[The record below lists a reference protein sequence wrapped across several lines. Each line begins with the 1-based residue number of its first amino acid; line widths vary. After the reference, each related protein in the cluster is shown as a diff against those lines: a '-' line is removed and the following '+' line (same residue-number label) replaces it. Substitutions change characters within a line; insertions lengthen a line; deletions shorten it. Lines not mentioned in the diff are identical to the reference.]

1 MSLVHPSDRR
11 RPVLKNIDPLLT
23 GSLLS
28 LLDRMGHG
36 DLLGL
41 VDRNFPAHRY
51 GAPVIDFR
59 GVDTGAA
66 AEALLSV
73 FPLDGFVDEA
83 VHRMEIDGA
92 PDEISAATE
101 RLQKAA
107 DEAEGRPV
115 RIASVER
122 FAFYETAKPVRFF
135 VQTGETVPYSCYLL
149 RKGVV

>member
-1 MSLVHPSDRR
+1 
-11 RPVLKNIDPLLT
+11 VLKNIDPLLT
-23 GSLLS
+23 GPLLS

-59 GVDTGAA
+59 GVDTGGAA
-66 AEALLSV
+66 AALLTV

-92 PDEISAATE
+92 PGEITAATE

-107 DEAEGRPV
+107 DAAEGRPV

-122 FAFYETAKPVRFF
+122 FAFYESAKPVSVF

>member
-1 MSLVHPSDRR
+1 M
-11 RPVLKNIDPLLT
+11 LKNVHPLLT
-23 GSLLS
+23 GPLLS

-36 DLLGL
+36 DVLAL
-41 VDRNFPAHRY
+41 VDRNFPAYRY

-73 FPLDGFVDEA
+73 FPLDSFVDEA

-92 PDEISAATE
+92 PDEINAATQ

-107 DEAEGRPV
+107 DAAEGRSV
-115 RIASVER
+115 RIASTER
-122 FAFYETAKPVRFF
+122 FAFYELARPASVF
-135 VQTGETVPYSCYLL
+135 VQTGETIPYSCYLL

>member
-1 MSLVHPSDRR
+1 M
-11 RPVLKNIDPLLT
+11 LKNIDPLLT

-28 LLDRMGHG
+28 HLDRMGHG

-66 AEALLSV
+66 SAALLSV

-83 VHRMEIDGA
+83 VHRMEIDDA
-92 PDEISAATE
+92 PDEITAATE

-107 DEAEGRPV
+107 DA
-115 RIASVER
+115 A
-122 FAFYETAKPVRFF
+122 
-135 VQTGETVPYSCYLL
+135 
-149 RKGVV
+149 

>member
-1 MSLVHPSDRR
+1 M
-11 RPVLKNIDPLLT
+11 LKNVHPLLT

-36 DLLGL
+36 DILGL
-41 VDRNFPAHRY
+41 VDRNFPAYRY

-59 GVDTGAA
+59 GVDTAVA

-73 FPLDGFVDEA
+73 FPVDSFVDEA
-83 VHRMEIDGA
+83 VQRMEIDGA
-92 PDEISAATE
+92 PEQINAATE
-101 RLQKAA
+101 ALQKAA
-107 DEAEGRPV
+107 DAAEGRAV

-122 FAFYETAKPVRFF
+122 FAFYELARPVSVF

>member
-1 MSLVHPSDRR
+1 M
-11 RPVLKNIDPLLT
+11 LKNIDPLLT

-36 DLLGL
+36 DLLGV

-66 AEALLSV
+66 AQAILSV

-83 VHRMEIDGA
+83 VHRMEIDGS
-92 PDEISAATE
+92 PDEITVATE

-107 DEAEGRPV
+107 DDAEGRHVGMV
-115 RIASVER
+115 RIGNT
-122 FAFYETAKPVRFF
+122 AFKRWGMSPALADPMQIVSHIMRLDLKHP
-135 VQTGETVPYSCYLL
+135 GLA
-149 RKGVV
+149 G

>member
-1 MSLVHPSDRR
+1 M
-11 RPVLKNIDPLLT
+11 LKNVHPLLT

-41 VDRNFPAHRY
+41 VDRNFPAYRY

-92 PDEISAATE
+92 PGEITVATA
-101 RLQKAA
+101 RLQEVA
-107 DEAEGRPV
+107 DTAEGSAV

-122 FAFYETAKPVRFF
+122 FAFYEMAKPVSVF

>member
-1 MSLVHPSDRR
+1 
-11 RPVLKNIDPLLT
+11 VLKNIDPLLT
-23 GSLLS
+23 GPLLS

-83 VHRMEIDGA
+83 VHRMEIDGS
-92 PDEISAATE
+92 PDEITAATD

-107 DEAEGRPV
+107 DAAEGRPV

-122 FAFYETAKPVRFF
+122 FAFYEMAKPV
-135 VQTGETVPYSCYLL
+135 V
-149 RKGVV
+149 

>member
-1 MSLVHPSDRR
+1 
-11 RPVLKNIDPLLT
+11 VLKNVHPLLT

-41 VDRNFPAHRY
+41 VDRNFPAYRY

-83 VHRMEIDGA
+83 VHRMEIDGS
-92 PDEISAATE
+92 PDEITAATE

-107 DEAEGRPV
+107 DAAEGSAV

-122 FAFYETAKPVRFF
+122 FAFYEMAKPVSVF
-135 VQTGETVPYSCYLL
+135 VQTGETIPYSCYLL

>member
-1 MSLVHPSDRR
+1 
-11 RPVLKNIDPLLT
+11 VLKNVHPLLT

-36 DLLGL
+36 DVLGL
-41 VDRNFPAHRY
+41 VDRNFPAYRY

-59 GVDTGAA
+59 GVDTAAA

-73 FPLDGFVDEA
+73 FPVDSFVEEA
-83 VHRMEIDGA
+83 VHRMEIDGS
-92 PDEISAATE
+92 PDEITPATVA
-101 RLQKAA
+101 LQKAA
-107 DEAEGRPV
+107 DAAEGRSV

-122 FAFYETAKPVRFF
+122 FAFYEQARPVSVF
-135 VQTGETVPYSCYLL
+135 VQTGETIPYSCYLL

>member
-1 MSLVHPSDRR
+1 
-11 RPVLKNIDPLLT
+11 VLKTIHPLLS
-23 GSLLS
+23 GPLLS
-28 LLDRMGHG
+28 ILDRMGHG
-36 DLLGL
+36 DVVGL

-59 GVDTGAA
+59 GVDTATA

-92 PDEISAATE
+92 PEEVTAATAS
-101 RLQKAA
+101 LQAA
-107 DEAEGRPV
+107 AEAAEGRAV
-115 RIASVER
+115 TIASVER
-122 FAFYETAKPVRFF
+122 FAFYDMAKSADAF
-135 VQTGETVPYSCYLL
+135 VQTGETIPYSCYLL

>member
-1 MSLVHPSDRR
+1 
-11 RPVLKNIDPLLT
+11 VLKNVHPLLT

-41 VDRNFPAHRY
+41 VDRNFPAYRY

-83 VHRMEIDGA
+83 VHRMEVDGA
-92 PDEISAATE
+92 PDEITAATE
-101 RLQKAA
+101 RLQEAA
-107 DEAEGRPV
+107 DAAEGRAV

-122 FAFYETAKPVRFF
+122 FAFYGMAEPVSVF

>member
-1 MSLVHPSDRR
+1 
-11 RPVLKNIDPLLT
+11 VLKNVDPLLT
-23 GSLLS
+23 GPLLS

-59 GVDTGAA
+59 GVDTEAA
-66 AEALLSV
+66 ATAILSV

-83 VHRMEIDGA
+83 VHRMEIDGS
-92 PDEISAATE
+92 PDEITVATE

-107 DEAEGRPV
+107 DAAEGRPV

-122 FAFYETAKPVRFF
+122 FAFYEMAKPVFAF
-135 VQTGETVPYSCYLL
+135 VHTGETVPYSCYLL

>member
-1 MSLVHPSDRR
+1 
-11 RPVLKNIDPLLT
+11 VLKNIDPLLT
-23 GSLLS
+23 GSLLD

-36 DLLGL
+36 DLLGV

-59 GVDTGAA
+59 GIDTGAA
-66 AEALLSV
+66 ATALLSV

-83 VHRMEIDGA
+83 VHRMEIDGS
-92 PDEISAATE
+92 PGEITVATE
-101 RLQKAA
+101 RLQAAA
-107 DEAEGRPV
+107 DAAEGRSV
-115 RIASVER
+115 AIASVER
-122 FAFYETAKPVRFF
+122 FAFYEMAKPAAFF

>member
-1 MSLVHPSDRR
+1 
-11 RPVLKNIDPLLT
+11 VLKNVHPLLT

-36 DLLGL
+36 DVLGL
-41 VDRNFPAHRY
+41 VDRNFPAYRY

-59 GVDTGAA
+59 GVDTALA
-66 AEALLSV
+66 AEALFSV
-73 FPLDGFVDEA
+73 FPVDSFVEEA

-92 PDEISAATE
+92 PEEVTAATE
-101 RLQKAA
+101 ALQTAA
-107 DEAEGRPV
+107 DAAEGHSV

-122 FAFYETAKPVRFF
+122 FAFYEQARPVSAF
-135 VQTGETVPYSCYLL
+135 VQTGETIPYSCYLL

>member
-1 MSLVHPSDRR
+1 
-11 RPVLKNIDPLLT
+11 VLKNVHPLLS
-23 GSLLS
+23 GPLLS

-59 GVDTGAA
+59 GVDTGQAA
-66 AEALLSV
+66 DALLSV

-83 VHRMEIDGA
+83 VHRMEIDGS
-92 PDEISAATE
+92 PDEITVATE
-101 RLQKAA
+101 RLQQAA
-107 DEAEGRPV
+107 DAAEGRPV

-122 FAFYETAKPVRFF
+122 FAFYDMAKPVFAF
-135 VQTGETVPYSCYLL
+135 VHTGETVPYSCYLL

>member
-1 MSLVHPSDRR
+1 
-11 RPVLKNIDPLLT
+11 VLKNIDPLLT
-23 GSLLS
+23 GDLLA

-36 DLLGL
+36 DVLGL

-66 AEALLSV
+66 AEAILSV

-83 VHRMEIDGA
+83 VHRMEIDGS
-92 PDEISAATE
+92 PDEITAATE

-107 DEAEGRPV
+107 DAAEGRSIT
-115 RIASVER
+115 IASVER
-122 FAFYETAKPVRFF
+122 FTFYEMAKPVYAF
-135 VQTGETVPYSCYLL
+135 VHTGETVPYSCYLL

>member
-1 MSLVHPSDRR
+1 
-11 RPVLKNIDPLLT
+11 VLKNVHPVLT

-36 DLLGL
+36 DVLGL
-41 VDRNFPAHRY
+41 VDRNFPAYRY

-59 GVDTGAA
+59 GVDTAVA

-73 FPLDGFVDEA
+73 FPVDSFVEEA
-83 VHRMEIDGA
+83 VHRMEIDGS
-92 PDEISAATE
+92 PDEITAATE
-101 RLQKAA
+101 ALQKAA
-107 DEAEGRPV
+107 DSAEGRSV

-122 FAFYETAKPVRFF
+122 FAFYEQARPVSAF
-135 VQTGETVPYSCYLL
+135 VQTGETIPYSCYLL

>member
-1 MSLVHPSDRR
+1 VLKGVHPA
-11 RPVLKNIDPLLT
+11 LT
-23 GSLLS
+23 GELLS

-41 VDRNFPAHRY
+41 VDRNFPAYRY

-59 GVDTGAA
+59 GVDTAAA

-83 VHRMEIDGA
+83 VQRMEVDGA
-92 PDEISAATE
+92 PEEVTTATVG
-101 RLQKAA
+101 LQKVA
-107 DEAEGRPV
+107 DAAEGRSV
-115 RIASVER
+115 AIAGVER
-122 FAFYETAKPVRFF
+122 FAFYELAKGAFAF

>member
-1 MSLVHPSDRR
+1 M
-11 RPVLKNIDPLLT
+11 LKNIDPLLT
-23 GSLLS
+23 GPLLD

-36 DLLGL
+36 DVAAL
-41 VDRNFPAHRY
+41 VDRNFPAYRY

-59 GVDTGAA
+59 GVDTERAAGAI
-66 AEALLSV
+66 LSV

-92 PDEISAATE
+92 PDEISTATAS
-101 RLQKAA
+101 LQKAA
-107 DEAEGRPV
+107 DAAEGRPV
-115 RIASVER
+115 RIAPVER
-122 FAFYETAKPVRFF
+122 FAFYEMAKPAYAF